1 MNRNVIQ
8 KKAVQLID
16 QSNVVA
22 LKWATG
28 AGKSKAA
35 LMMVDYISKKKIT
48 DHKLEI
54 LICVAENAHKQN
66 WTDEIHKH
74 GFTKLFNFTIECY
87 ASLKK
92 YKYSSW
98 DVIIFDEAHHLG
110 TSLRLDIIDY
120 IIARYTILLSATI
133 SDNKI
138 CDISDKF
145 GTVAVDIVTLEDV
158 IEWDILPEPEV
169 ILIPMELDNTTC
181 DCTIVES
188 WGSAKKR
195 VRYEC
200 EFKDRWTYCAHR
212 DKYPD
217 AELTIKCTQHQKYMY
232 LCSRVDYWR
241 TRYIR
246 RREEF
251 AKNKWMLCGSER
263 KRFIGDLKTSIAMHL
278 VSSIKQRFICFCSS
292 IGQANLIGGNN
303 EVLHHKLNK
312 GIICNRINK
321 FNTGELNRLFAV
333 GMLQEGQNL
342 RNIEAGVI
350 IQLDGKEGKFIQ
362 KLGRTLRSK
371 EKPKVYILY
380 YKNTVDTTYLQHV
393 YNSVPHNCVTEAPVE
408 LFKQR

>member
-1 MNRNVIQ
+1 MDRNAIQ
-8 KKAVQLID
+8 KKVVQLID

-48 DHKLEI
+48 DHKLEV
-54 LICVAENAHKQN
+54 LICVAESAHKQN
-66 WTDEIHKH
+66 WVDEINKH

-92 YKYSSW
+92 HKYSSW
-98 DVIIFDEAHHLG
+98 DIIIFDEAHHLS

-133 SDNKI
+133 SDDKI
-138 CDISDKF
+138 RDIGGKF
-145 GTVAVDIVTLEDV
+145 GTVAVDTVTLEDV

-169 ILIPMELDNTTC
+169 ILIPMELDNAAC
-181 DCTIVES
+181 DCTITES
-188 WGSAKKR
+188 WGSAGKR
-195 VRYEC
+195 MKYEC
-200 EFKDRWTYCAHR
+200 EFKDRWDYCARR

-217 AELTIKCTQHQKYMY
+217 AELTIKCTQYQKYMY
-232 LCSRVDYWR
+232 LCTQIDYWR

-246 RREEF
+246 SREDF
-251 AKNKWMLCGSER
+251 AKNRWMAYGSER
-263 KRFIGDLKTSIAMHL
+263 KRFIGSLKTSIAMHL
-278 VSSIKQRFICFCSS
+278 IAGLKDRFICFCSS
-292 IGQANLIGGNN
+292 IEQANLIGDVG

-312 GIICNRINK
+312 GHVYSRIDK
-321 FNTGELNRLFAV
+321 FNTGKLNRLFTV

-350 IQLDGKEGKFIQ
+350 IQLDGKEGRFIQ

-371 EKPKVYILY
+371 KRPKVYILY
-380 YKNTVDTTYLQHV
+380 YRGTVDVNYLQNV
-393 YNSVPHNCVTEAPVE
+393 YSSIPHNCITEASVE